1 MHEVEPSEA
10 ENMLG
15 GQSKHGIEQVVVSV
29 PSLLYLPGTQ
39 RAAVVLAIK
48 VSAKSSIKATEAF
61 VATS

>member
-1 MHEVEPSEA
+1 
-10 ENMLG
+10 MLG